1 MAAGVPGPGWTD
13 ARTTVV
19 GVMGDPV
26 RHSLSP
32 VLHNAAF
39 AALGLNW
46 ISVGFEVAAGNAAA
60 ALDGIRALG
69 VAGVSVTMPHKGDV
83 AALVDDRSAVAA
95 HLGAVNCVINRD
107 GNLYGANT
115 DGAGFLA
122 SLGRA
127 AGFDPAGRRCLIIGA
142 GGAARAVALALGDA
156 GAASVTVVN
165 RTLAKA
171 ADVAALAGSV
181 GQVGEV
187 GGSSDDARA
196 AALVGE
202 AELVVNATPVGMQG
216 SGAAGAGWLL
226 PPSLLRPGQVVA
238 DLVYVPRPTPWLAA
252 AAAAGATTV
261 DGLGMLVHQ
270 AAEQL
275 ELWTGTP
282 PPVDVMWRAAI
293 AVATAT

>member
-122 SLGRA
+122 SLARA

-156 GAASVTVVN
+156 RGGLGDGGEPDLGESG
-165 RTLAKA
+165 RRGC
-171 ADVAALAGSV
+171 AGR
-181 GQVGEV
+181 V
-187 GGSSDDARA
+187 GGPGGRGRATSATMPGPQRSSAR
-196 AALVGE
+196 LSWSS
-202 AELVVNATPVGMQG
+202 M
-216 SGAAGAGWLL
+216 
-226 PPSLLRPGQVVA
+226 
-238 DLVYVPRPTPWLAA
+238 PR
-252 AAAAGATTV
+252 
-261 DGLGMLVHQ
+261 
-270 AAEQL
+270 
-275 ELWTGTP
+275 
-282 PPVDVMWRAAI
+282 R
-293 AVATAT
+293 